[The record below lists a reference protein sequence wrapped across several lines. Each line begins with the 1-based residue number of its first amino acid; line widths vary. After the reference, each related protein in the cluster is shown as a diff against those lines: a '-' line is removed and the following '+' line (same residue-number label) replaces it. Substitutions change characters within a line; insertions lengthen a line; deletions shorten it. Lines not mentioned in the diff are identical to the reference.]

1 MSDLVSVSRTNPAD
15 PISADERII
24 ELDALRGIALFG
36 VLVANLV
43 LFSISNNIS
52 TDTQQGTMFAVE
64 ANRIVLF
71 AVLWLI
77 DDKASTLFAIL
88 FGAGFWLQISRLK
101 TKGAGAQ
108 RVYLRRLLILL
119 AIGLANLFLIW
130 PWDILQQY
138 ALVGIILLAIHRL
151 PSRRLLLLGLAL
163 SISGKPLIDWFFQAN
178 GSRAS
183 SDALVYSEEA
193 IQNRQNA
200 YLGTGYQ
207 DWVGETAI
215 LVWNDYLLSGAAL
228 GWAAYVLGRFLFGV
242 YLMQGVWI
250 ERSSTR
256 PLLLRRATIALL
268 SIGLLLEAARSA
280 ILLGFFD
287 TSQWMGTALQA
298 VGAPVLALGYA
309 GAILLLCCAPLGN
322 TLLRPFAAVGQMALT
337 NYLTQGFFIA
347 FLLYGHSGGL
357 ALAGR
362 LSPCLALT
370 CAIPFF
376 VFQAVLSRFWLTQFQ
391 RGPVEAFWRWGTYA
405 RAFRYP

>member
-1 MSDLVSVSRTNPAD
+1 MSDLVSGRPTNSAD
-15 PISADERII
+15 PISTGERLI
-24 ELDALRGIALFG
+24 ELDALRGVALFG

-52 TDTQQGTMFAVE
+52 TDTQQETMFAVQ

-101 TKGAGAQ
+101 AKGAGAQ

-119 AIGLANLFLIW
+119 AIGIANLFLIW

-151 PSRRLLLLGLAL
+151 PSRWLLLLGLPLA
-163 SISGKPLIDWFFQAN
+163 IAGKPLIDWAFQAN
-178 GSRAS
+178 GARAA
-183 SDALVYSEEA
+183 SDALVYSDEA
-193 IQNRQNA
+193 VQNRQSA
-200 YLGTGYQ
+200 YLETSYQ
-207 DWVGETAI
+207 DWVNETAI
-215 LVWNDYLLSGAAL
+215 LVWNDYLLSGAVL
-228 GWAAYVLGRFLFGV
+228 GWAAYVLGRFLFGM
-242 YLMQGVWI
+242 YLMQGGCI
-250 ERSSTR
+250 ERSATQ
-256 PLLLRRATIALL
+256 PILLRRATIALL
-268 SIGLLLEAARSA
+268 SIGWLLEATRSA
-280 ILLGFFD
+280 IQLGFFD
-287 TSQWMGTALQA
+287 SSQWMGTALQA
-298 VGAPVLALGYA
+298 IGAPVLALGYA
-309 GAILLLCCAPLGN
+309 GVILLLCCTPSGK
-322 TLLRPFAAVGQMALT
+322 TLLRPFADVGQMALT
-337 NYLTQGFFIA
+337 NYLTHGFFIA

-370 CAIPFF
+370 CAISFF